1 MINRYC
7 VGLTKLCLVYQEKIV
22 DAYTIEEA
30 KKMILEND
38 GQHSDEWV
46 VEDVSFQEF
55 KNVKHLRVLE
65 ESDAV

>member
-1 MINRYC
+1 
-7 VGLTKLCLVYQEKIV
+7 VYQEKIV